1 MSCITNKSNASQENN
16 SARVDWL
23 HCARRLA
30 FLCVFLHSR
39 MTVWETSPPFPTR
52 SPDSTC
58 QEPALT
64 NTGSEAHSTR
74 KAMYKPQRDIY
85 AYSASVLKSH
95 CHDLVISELEERR
108 IINCLH
114 SPNNSSVVLEVPAQH
129 SFKSLHALPPK
140 DFLQLSCLFSKHLTP
155 LRSSAPT
162 CLLQAARKC
171 IPSSQRGQ
179 QSNRF
184 DALRYVLHVWAF
196 RSFARV

>member
-129 SFKSLHALPPK
+129 SFKSLHALQKIHPQSFASEGLPST
-140 DFLQLSCLFSKHLTP
+140 LLPLFE
-155 LRSSAPT
+155 A
-162 CLLQAARKC
+162 
-171 IPSSQRGQ
+171 
-179 QSNRF
+179 F
-184 DALRYVLHVWAF
+184 DATAF
-196 RSFARV
+196 VCSHLSATGCS